1 MTAIVGI
8 LNKQGMA
15 VAADS
20 AATIGGGMKVFNT
33 ANKLFA
39 LSKHHPVGIAV
50 YGTATFNGYIP
61 WEIIIKEYR
70 KTLKEKCHNSTADY
84 MKDFYNFLY
93 DFQKKHITKDQII
106 AFLNYDVYGMYERIF
121 KKNGRLKE
129 AGVIIRTINLI
140 KDNTEP
146 AGKASEKKE
155 YLCCISSSLGKIKEE
170 LSKILKFEE
179 IENALIDILFSSRNN
194 NRKYHPYMSGLAF
207 FGYGQDEI
215 YPSII
220 DTNVYASLPSKICMR
235 EKTKEAISNENSQ
248 IILPLAQTD
257 VIQTFL
263 YGMDAETENVFYN
276 GIKYAILKIVSQME
290 GIIRPYN
297 EVIANNIK
305 NMDLN
310 PLYDSINS
318 IMGDYKRRK
327 YVEPLLNMISLM
339 DKADLAVVAENLIYM
354 TSLRRHVA
362 YVPES
367 VGGPIDVAVLSKGD
381 GFIWVKRKHYFDP
394 KLNFPY
400 FEKYL
405 NN

>member
-1 MTAIVGI
+1 M
-8 LNKQGMA
+8 
-15 VAADS
+15 
-20 AATIGGGMKVFNT
+20 
-33 ANKLFA
+33 
-39 LSKHHPVGIAV
+39 
-50 YGTATFNGYIP
+50 
-61 WEIIIKEYR
+61 
-70 KTLKEKCHNSTADY
+70 
-84 MKDFYNFLY
+84 
-93 DFQKKHITKDQII
+93 
-106 AFLNYDVYGMYERIF
+106 NYDVYGMYERIF

-194 NRKYHPYMSGLAF
+194 NRKYHPHMSGLAF

-339 DKADLAVVAENLIYM
+339 DKADLAVVAG
-354 TSLRRHVA
+354 RV
-362 YVPES
+362 
-367 VGGPIDVAVLSKGD
+367 
-381 GFIWVKRKHYFDP
+381 
-394 KLNFPY
+394 
-400 FEKYL
+400 YL
-405 NN
+405 GQTKALF

>member
-20 AATIGGGMKVFNT
+20 AATVRGGMKIFNT

-50 YGTATFNGYIP
+50 YGNSNFNGYIP

-70 KTLKEKCHNSTADY
+70 RTLKETCHETIEDY
-84 MKDFYNFLY
+84 MKGFYSYLY
-93 DFQKKHITKDQII
+93 DFQKKHLSQDQII
-106 AFLNYDVYGMYERIF
+106 AFLNYDVYGVYERIF
-121 KKNGRLKE
+121 KKNGVLKN
-129 AGVIIRTINLI
+129 ADVIMRTVNFI
-140 KDNTEP
+140 KASTDCS
-146 AGKASEKKE
+146 GKLSEKKE
-155 YLCCISSSLGKIKEE
+155 YLSCASSSLDTIRKELSTIMDFDKIKDS
-170 LSKILKFEE
+170 LY
-179 IENALIDILFSSRNN
+179 DILFSSRNSN
-194 NRKYHPYMSGLAF
+194 GKYHPCLSGLAF

-220 DTNVYASLPSKICMR
+220 DTNVYASLPSQIYKVVVSNNV
-235 EKTKEAISNENSQ
+235 ISNERPHL
-248 IILPLAQTD
+248 ILPLAQTD

-263 YGMDAETENVFYN
+263 YGMDSETENVFNN
-276 GIKYAILKIVSQME
+276 GIKYAIINVLSQIE
-290 GIIRPYN
+290 GVIRPHSG
-297 EVIANNIK
+297 VIADKIK
-305 NMDLN
+305 SMDLN
-310 PLYDSINS
+310 PLCDSIS
-318 IMGDYKRRK
+318 KIMGNYKRKK

-362 YVPES
+362 NVPES

-381 GFIWVKRKHYFDP
+381 GFIWVKRKHYFNP
-394 KLNFPY
+394 KLNLPY
-400 FEKYL
+400 FEKYF

>member
-1 MTAIVGI
+1 M
-8 LNKQGMA
+8 
-15 VAADS
+15 
-20 AATIGGGMKVFNT
+20 
-33 ANKLFA
+33 
-39 LSKHHPVGIAV
+39 
-50 YGTATFNGYIP
+50 
-61 WEIIIKEYR
+61 
-70 KTLKEKCHNSTADY
+70 
-84 MKDFYNFLY
+84 
-93 DFQKKHITKDQII
+93 
-106 AFLNYDVYGMYERIF
+106 
-121 KKNGRLKE
+121 
-129 AGVIIRTINLI
+129 
-140 KDNTEP
+140 
-146 AGKASEKKE
+146 
-155 YLCCISSSLGKIKEE
+155 
-170 LSKILKFEE
+170 
-179 IENALIDILFSSRNN
+179 
-194 NRKYHPYMSGLAF
+194 
-207 FGYGQDEI
+207 
-215 YPSII
+215 
-220 DTNVYASLPSKICMR
+220 
-235 EKTKEAISNENSQ
+235 
-248 IILPLAQTD
+248 
-257 VIQTFL
+257 IQTFL

-276 GIKYAILKIVSQME
+276 GIKYAILNIVSQME

>member
-106 AFLNYDVYGMYERIF
+106 AFLNYDVYGLYERIF

-129 AGVIIRTINLI
+129 ADVIIRTINLI

-276 GIKYAILKIVSQME
+276 GIKYAILNIVSQME